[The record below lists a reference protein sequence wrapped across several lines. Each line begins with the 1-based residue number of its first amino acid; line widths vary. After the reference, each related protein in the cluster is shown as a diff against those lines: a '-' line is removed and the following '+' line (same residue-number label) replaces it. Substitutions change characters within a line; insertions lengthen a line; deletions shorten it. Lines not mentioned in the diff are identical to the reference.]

1 MAARKWIFKD
11 EENNTAVTDL
21 LSLRLSCGVLLA
33 SVLQSR
39 GIKDAEQAKRFL
51 YNEEAENAPFLLPD
65 MALAVNRL
73 KKAREMNEKTAVFG
87 DYDADGVTAT
97 VIMMGALAEFGI
109 SAVKYLPD
117 RFSDGYGMNLTAVDK
132 LYADGVRLIVTV
144 DCGIACAKEIAYAKS
159 LGIDVIVTD
168 HHNCPEVLPDCSA
181 VINPKRSD
189 SVYPFCHLAGAGVAY
204 KLALAL
210 IGDKAQRFLPF
221 AAVGTV
227 ADVVSL
233 TGENRAIVKKGLAQ
247 INEGAQPCFDALML
261 AASKKG
267 PVTSENLAFIMGPRI
282 NCAGRMENPERAY
295 ELLTADDMQT
305 ACEKA
310 KYLNELNA
318 KRQAAEKR
326 IFEEAVGKI
335 KENGLLSDDVIVVGG
350 QNWAAGVIGIVAA
363 RLTEALYKPCIVISY
378 DDDGNGKGSAR
389 SIDGFNLYDALL
401 YSEKYLEKFGG
412 HALAAGLSV
421 KKEHED
427 MLRQA
432 VNAYAKQTLTD
443 ECRIRKIVVDARVSI
458 GDINI
463 KSIEKLSLLEPT
475 GTDNSAPV
483 FALVDVKITDKKLL
497 SDGKHLKLTVER
509 DNLSIDAIKF
519 NVGSVAKKI
528 YTGMH
533 IHLAG
538 SLTVNDYNGRPQ
550 MIIND
555 ILY

>member
-11 EENNTAVTDL
+11 EDNNPTVTDL
-21 LSLRLSCGVLLA
+21 LSSKLSCGVLLA

-39 GIKDAEQAKRFL
+39 GIRDIEQAKRFL
-51 YNEEAENAPFLLPD
+51 YNDEVENDPFLLPD

-117 RFSDGYGMNLTAVDK
+117 RFSDGYGMNLSAVDK
-132 LYADGVRLIVTV
+132 LHADGVRLIVTV
-144 DCGIACAKEIAYAKS
+144 DCGIVCAKEIAYAKS

-181 VINPKRSD
+181 AVNPKRSD
-189 SVYPFCHLAGAGVAY
+189 SDYPFFHLAGAGVAY

-233 TGENRAIVKKGLAQ
+233 TGENRSIVKKGLAQ

-267 PVTSENLAFIMGPRI
+267 PVTSENIAFIMGPRI

-295 ELLTADDMQT
+295 ELLTAEDMQT

-326 IFEEAVGKI
+326 IFEEAVEKI

-350 QNWAAGVIGIVAA
+350 QNWDAGVIGIVSA
-363 RLTEALYKPCIVISY
+363 RLTEASYKPSVVISY
-378 DDDGNGKGSAR
+378 DDEGNGKGSAR
-389 SIDGFNLYDALL
+389 SVEGFNLYNAL
-401 YSEKYLEKFGG
+401 SHSGKCLEKFGG
-412 HALAAGLSV
+412 HALAAGLSI

-427 MLRQA
+427 AFRQA
-432 VNAYAKQTLTD
+432 INAYASQTLTD
-443 ECRIRKIVVDARVSI
+443 ECRIRKIGVDARVSI

-463 KSIEKLSLLEPT
+463 KSIEELSLLEPT

-509 DNLSIDAIKF
+509 DSFSIDAIKF
-519 NVGSVAKKI
+519 NVGTVAKKI

-538 SLTVNDYNGRPQ
+538 SLTVNDYTGRPQ